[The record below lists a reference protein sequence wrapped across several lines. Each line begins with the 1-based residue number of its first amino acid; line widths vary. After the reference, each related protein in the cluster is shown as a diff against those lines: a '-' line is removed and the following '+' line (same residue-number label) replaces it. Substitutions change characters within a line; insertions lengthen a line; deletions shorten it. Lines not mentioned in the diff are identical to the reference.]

1 MNLSRKRLI
10 AISFISVAMAF
21 AAPVFADENENIHE
35 ASYQIEEAMKH
46 KTMGVAA
53 MFKDP
58 AEKALGYAKAALAEK
73 PDDAH
78 FKMLVDELEKAVA
91 SVKADNAEMAAK
103 HVEMAQ
109 KHVKMIEDA
118 E

>member
-1 MNLSRKRLI
+1 MKIPGQRLL
-10 AISFISVAMAF
+10 AIGLMSAAVAF
-21 AAPVFADENENIHE
+21 AAPVSAGENENIHE
-35 ASYQIEEAMKH
+35 ASYHIEEAMKH

-53 MFKDP
+53 MFKAP
-58 AEKALGYAKAALAEK
+58 AEKALEYAKAALAEE
-73 PDDAH
+73 PGNEH

-91 SVKADNAEMAAK
+91 AVKADNADMAAK
-103 HVEMAQ
+103 HVEMAE

>member
-1 MNLSRKRLI
+1 MKLFAQRLA
-10 AISFISVAMAF
+10 AITLMSVTMAF
-21 AAPVFADENENIHE
+21 SAPASADENENIHD
-35 ASYQIEEAMKH
+35 ASYQIEEALKH

-53 MFKDP
+53 MFKAP
-58 AEKALGYAKAALAEK
+58 AEKALEHAKAALAEK

-91 SVKADNAEMAAK
+91 SVKADNADMAAK
-103 HVEMAQ
+103 HIEMAE
-109 KHVKMIEDA
+109 KHVKMIEEA

>member
-1 MNLSRKRLI
+1 MKFPVQRLTAI
-10 AISFISVAMAF
+10 ALISVAMAF
-21 AAPVFADENENIHE
+21 SAPASAGENENIHE
-35 ASYQIEEAMKH
+35 ASYQLEEAMKH

-109 KHVKMIEDA
+109 KHVKMIEEA

>member
-1 MNLSRKRLI
+1 MKLFAQRLA
-10 AISFISVAMAF
+10 AITLMSVTMAF
-21 AAPVFADENENIHE
+21 SAPALAGENENIHE

-53 MFKDP
+53 MFKGP
-58 AEKALGYAKAALAEK
+58 VEKALGYAKAALAEK

-78 FKMLVDELEKAVA
+78 FKMLVDELEKADA

-103 HVEMAQ
+103 HVEMAE
-109 KHVKMIEDA
+109 KHVKMIEEA